1 METNAISRRNLIK
14 SSLAAGAGLGLGL
27 TDAMAESTKKSGHNF
42 KFCLNTSTIRE
53 QNLGL
58 MGEIETA
65 AKAGYDAI
73 EVWVNTVQKYV
84 EKGGNLKDVKKK
96 AADLGITI
104 EDAIGFSKWIV
115 DDATEREKALEQ
127 NKKEMAMLAEIGCKR
142 IAAPPFGATT
152 GSVLN
157 LQAVAERYGKLL
169 EVSDNFGVVPQLE
182 MWGFSTNLHL
192 VGEVLYVASESG
204 HPKAC
209 VLTDVYHLHK
219 GGSSFQ
225 SLKTINGSS
234 VQMFHMNDYPGQPP
248 RETIND
254 GDRIL
259 PGDGIA
265 PITQI
270 LKELNSKNTPIVLS
284 LELFNKEY
292 WKMDALVAAKLGL
305 SKMKASVAKATA

>member
-1 METNAISRRNLIK
+1 METNAISRRNLLK
-14 SSLAAGAGLGLGL
+14 NSLAVGAGLGLGL
-27 TDAMAESTKKSGHNF
+27 PEAMAGSEKKAAHNF
-42 KFCLNTSTIRE
+42 KFSLNTSTIRE

-73 EVWVNTVQKYV
+73 EVWVSTVEKYV
-84 EKGGNLKDVKKK
+84 QQGGKLKDVKKK

-152 GSVLN
+152 GKVLD
-157 LQAVAERYGKLL
+157 LKAIAERYGKLL
-169 EVSDNFGVVPQLE
+169 EVSDNFGVIPQLE

-192 VGEVLYVASESG
+192 VGEVLFAASESG

-219 GGSSFQ
+219 GGSNFN
-225 SLKTINGSS
+225 SLRTASGSS
-234 VQMFHMNDYPGQPP
+234 IQMFHMNDYPGVPP

-259 PGDGIA
+259 PGDGVA

-270 LKELNSKNTPIVLS
+270 LKELHAKKTPIILS
-284 LELFNKEY
+284 LEIFNKEY
-292 WKMDALVAAKLGL
+292 WKMDALVAAKLGIE
-305 SKMKASVAKATA
+305 KMKSSVAKAIA